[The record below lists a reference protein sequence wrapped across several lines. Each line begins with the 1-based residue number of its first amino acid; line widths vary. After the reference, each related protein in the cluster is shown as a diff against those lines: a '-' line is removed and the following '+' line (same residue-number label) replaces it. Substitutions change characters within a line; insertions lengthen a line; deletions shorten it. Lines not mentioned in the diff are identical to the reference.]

1 MRPRAQKVVVFSGST
16 VTEYLDWRAFSAAP
30 PADVVVLDLTLGD
43 GTTVTENV
51 RRLGADGSSVIIH
64 SVADRPAAV
73 REALAAGAAGV
84 VSKASPIG
92 DVIAAISTVAHGEPL
107 NNVEWASA
115 VEGDRAFA
123 DAQLSAR
130 ERDVLRLYAAGLP
143 LKVVADRLGVAYS
156 TAKENITRVRV
167 KYVEVGRPA
176 PTKVDLLRR
185 AMEDGILAEPATEKV
200 PVVSEPEST
209 RAILDDAW
217 GHIPQTRET
226 TAGLGSFTRLRIER
240 IISLVVGL
248 GSLVLG
254 TQAFLAALGA
264 GPGEPGMARPAHADD
279 VRAARGDAPRVPAS
293 AAACACSRA
302 SSRSCTRRAHPLADR
317 HRRAPTPDSDRPA
330 VDLVPRQRRD
340 ARRRARLPAAAC
352 RSSGPRSSRSCSAS
366 CGSSRA
372 ASRATSG
379 SRSPS
384 TSRSR

>member
-1 MRPRAQKVVVFSGST
+1 MTRVALIDDHESVRLGLEAACARAQKVVVFSGSN
-16 VTEYLDWRAFSAAP
+16 VTGYVDWRAFSGSP

-51 RRLGADGSSVIIH
+51 RRLVLDGSSVIIH

-92 DVIAAISTVAHGEPL
+92 DVIAAISTVASGEPL

-130 ERDVLRLYAAGLP
+130 ERDVLKLYAAGLP

-185 AMEDGILAEPATEKV
+185 AMEDGILAEP
-200 PVVSEPEST
+200 
-209 RAILDDAW
+209 
-217 GHIPQTRET
+217 
-226 TAGLGSFTRLRIER
+226 
-240 IISLVVGL
+240 
-248 GSLVLG
+248 
-254 TQAFLAALGA
+254 
-264 GPGEPGMARPAHADD
+264 
-279 VRAARGDAPRVPAS
+279 
-293 AAACACSRA
+293 
-302 SSRSCTRRAHPLADR
+302 
-317 HRRAPTPDSDRPA
+317 SDREGDGG
-330 VDLVPRQRRD
+330 VR
-340 ARRRARLPAAAC
+340 
-352 RSSGPRSSRSCSAS
+352 
-366 CGSSRA
+366 
-372 ASRATSG
+372 T
-379 SRSPS
+379 
-384 TSRSR
+384 

>member
-1 MRPRAQKVVVFSGST
+1 MTRVAMIDDHESVRLGLEAACARAQKVVVFSGSN
-16 VTEYLDWRAFSAAP
+16 VTGYLDWRAFSGAA

-51 RRLGADGSSVIIH
+51 RRLVMDGSSIIIH

-92 DVIAAISTVAHGEPL
+92 DVIAAISTVASGEPL

-185 AMEDGILAEPATEKV
+185 AMEDGILAEP
-200 PVVSEPEST
+200 S
-209 RAILDDAW
+209 D
-217 GHIPQTRET
+217 RE
-226 TAGLGSFTRLRIER
+226 
-240 IISLVVGL
+240 
-248 GSLVLG
+248 
-254 TQAFLAALGA
+254 GA
-264 GPGEPGMARPAHADD
+264 GGIGA
-279 VRAARGDAPRVPAS
+279 
-293 AAACACSRA
+293 
-302 SSRSCTRRAHPLADR
+302 
-317 HRRAPTPDSDRPA
+317 
-330 VDLVPRQRRD
+330 
-340 ARRRARLPAAAC
+340 
-352 RSSGPRSSRSCSAS
+352 
-366 CGSSRA
+366 
-372 ASRATSG
+372 
-379 SRSPS
+379 
-384 TSRSR
+384 

>member
-1 MRPRAQKVVVFSGST
+1 MTRVALIDDHESVRLGLEAACARAQKVVVFSGSN
-16 VTEYLDWRAFSAAP
+16 VTGYLDWRSFSGAA

-51 RRLGADGSSVIIH
+51 RRLVTDGSSIIIH

-92 DVIAAISTVAHGEPL
+92 DVIAAISTVASGEPL

-185 AMEDGILAEPATEKV
+185 AMEDGILAEP
-200 PVVSEPEST
+200 S
-209 RAILDDAW
+209 D
-217 GHIPQTRET
+217 RE
-226 TAGLGSFTRLRIER
+226 
-240 IISLVVGL
+240 
-248 GSLVLG
+248 
-254 TQAFLAALGA
+254 GA
-264 GPGEPGMARPAHADD
+264 GGIGA
-279 VRAARGDAPRVPAS
+279 
-293 AAACACSRA
+293 
-302 SSRSCTRRAHPLADR
+302 
-317 HRRAPTPDSDRPA
+317 
-330 VDLVPRQRRD
+330 
-340 ARRRARLPAAAC
+340 
-352 RSSGPRSSRSCSAS
+352 
-366 CGSSRA
+366 
-372 ASRATSG
+372 
-379 SRSPS
+379 
-384 TSRSR
+384 

>member
-1 MRPRAQKVVVFSGST
+1 MTRVALIDDHESVRLGLEAACARAQNVVVFSGSN
-16 VTEYLDWRAFSAAP
+16 VTGYVDWRAFSASA

-51 RRLGADGSSVIIH
+51 RRLVLDGSSVIIH

-84 VSKASPIG
+84 VSKASPID
-92 DVIAAISTVAHGEPL
+92 DVIAAISTVANGEPL

-185 AMEDGILAEPATEKV
+185 AMEDGILAEP
-200 PVVSEPEST
+200 S
-209 RAILDDAW
+209 D
-217 GHIPQTRET
+217 RE
-226 TAGLGSFTRLRIER
+226 
-240 IISLVVGL
+240 
-248 GSLVLG
+248 
-254 TQAFLAALGA
+254 GA
-264 GPGEPGMARPAHADD
+264 GGVGA
-279 VRAARGDAPRVPAS
+279 
-293 AAACACSRA
+293 
-302 SSRSCTRRAHPLADR
+302 
-317 HRRAPTPDSDRPA
+317 
-330 VDLVPRQRRD
+330 
-340 ARRRARLPAAAC
+340 
-352 RSSGPRSSRSCSAS
+352 
-366 CGSSRA
+366 
-372 ASRATSG
+372 
-379 SRSPS
+379 
-384 TSRSR
+384 